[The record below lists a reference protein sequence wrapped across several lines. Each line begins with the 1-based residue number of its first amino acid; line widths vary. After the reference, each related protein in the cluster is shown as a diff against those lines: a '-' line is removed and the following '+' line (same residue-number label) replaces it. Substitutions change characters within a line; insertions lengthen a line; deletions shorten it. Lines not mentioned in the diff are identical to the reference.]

1 MARSMR
7 GYFSRKLIYLAITI
21 ILIMSFNFILFRAM
35 PGDPVQM
42 LFGKHHI
49 DENSTTYKQWNEKL
63 GLDQPI
69 YIQYIKYMAVTFSGD
84 LGTSYGYLT
93 GVKIVDILPTYIGKT
108 IFLSGVGTVLA
119 ILVGIIYGREAAWR
133 KGKLFDKVAT
143 TTGVILYSV
152 PTFLFALLYIMI
164 FAKIIPD
171 WPFAGSES
179 INYQSLDAI
188 GKFLDLAQH
197 AVLPILSLILES
209 IAGFALIVRSS
220 LIDVLTEDYILT
232 AEAKGLEG
240 RDILKKHAMPN
251 ALLPVV
257 AVIALNVGWIMGG
270 TVMIEY
276 IFTYKGLGY
285 LAWEAVLTFDYQ
297 LLQAVFFIE
306 ILAVLV
312 ANFIADILNFYLDP
326 RVKI

>member
-1 MARSMR
+1 MRS
-7 GYFSRKLIYLAITI
+7 YFTRKLIYLFITI
-21 ILIMSFNFILFRAM
+21 LLIMSFNFILFRAM

-42 LFGKHHI
+42 LFGKHHV
-49 DENSTTYKQWNEKL
+49 DVNSDTYKQWNEKL

-93 GVKIVDILPTYIGKT
+93 NVKIVDILPTYITKT
-108 IFLSGVGTVLA
+108 LFLSGVGTILA
-119 ILVGIIYGREAAWR
+119 ILVGVIYGREAAWR
-133 KGKLFDKVAT
+133 KGKLFDKIAT
-143 TTGVILYSV
+143 TGGVVLYSV
-152 PTFLFALLYIMI
+152 PTFLFALFYIMI
-164 FAKIIPD
+164 FAKIIPS

-179 INYQSLDAI
+179 MDFQSKDI
-188 GKFLDLAQH
+188 FSQILDLSQH
-197 AVLPILSLILES
+197 AFLPIMSLILES

-240 RDILKKHAMPN
+240 RDVLKKHAMPN

-257 AVIALNVGWIMGG
+257 AVIALQVGWIMGG

-285 LAWEAVLTFDYQ
+285 LAWESVLSYDYQ
-297 LLQAVFFIE
+297 LLQAVFFLE
-306 ILAVLV
+306 IIAVLI

>member
-1 MARSMR
+1 MARTMR
-7 GYFSRKLIYLAITI
+7 GYFARKLVYLFITI
-21 ILIMSFNFILFRAM
+21 LLIMSFNFILFRAM
-35 PGDPVQM
+35 PGDP
-42 LFGKHHI
+42 LAAIFGKHQPNN
-49 DENSTTYKQWNEKL
+49 ETKQMWINKL
-63 GLDQPI
+63 GLNDSI
-69 YIQYIKYMAVTFSGD
+69 VIQYFKYMIITFQGD
-84 LGTSYGYLT
+84 LGTSFGYLT
-93 GVKIVDILPTYIGKT
+93 NTKIADILPTYLTKT
-108 IFLSGVGTVLA
+108 IFLSGTGTVLA
-119 ILVGIIYGREAAWR
+119 ILIGIIYGREAAWR
-133 KGKLFDKVAT
+133 KGKMFDKVAT
-143 TTGVILYSV
+143 TTGVVLYSV

-171 WPFAGSES
+171 WPFNGSES
-179 INYQSLDAI
+179 DNYASLDAI

-197 AVLPILSLILES
+197 AFLPILSLILES

-276 IFTYKGLGY
+276 IFGYKGLGY
-285 LAWEAVLTFDYQ
+285 LAWEAILTFDLQ
-297 LLQAVFFIE
+297 LLQAVFFLE
-306 ILAVLV
+306 IIAVLI

>member
-1 MARSMR
+1 MRAYFAR
-7 GYFSRKLIYLAITI
+7 KVVYLMITV
-21 ILIMSFNFILFRAM
+21 ILIMTFNFLLFRAM
-35 PGDPVQM
+35 PGDPLAM
-42 LFGKHHI
+42 ILGKYVASAPPETI
-49 DENSTTYKQWNEKL
+49 AMWKEKL
-63 GLDQPI
+63 GLDQGI
-69 YIQYIKYMAVTFSGD
+69 VVQYVKYMILTFQGD
-84 LGTSYGYLT
+84 LGTSYGFLT
-93 GVKIVDILPTYIGKT
+93 NTKIVDILPTYITKT

-119 ILVGIIYGREAAWR
+119 VLVGIIYGREAAWR
-133 KGKLFDKVAT
+133 KGKLFDKFAT

-152 PTFLFALLYIMI
+152 PTFLFALFYIMI
-164 FAKIIPD
+164 FAKLIPS

-179 INYQSLDAI
+179 INYQQLDPI

-197 AVLPILSLILES
+197 AFLPIMSLILES

-257 AVIALNVGWIMGG
+257 AVVALHVGWIMGG
-270 TVMIEY
+270 TVMIEF

-285 LAWEAVLTFDYQ
+285 LTWEAVLSFDYQ